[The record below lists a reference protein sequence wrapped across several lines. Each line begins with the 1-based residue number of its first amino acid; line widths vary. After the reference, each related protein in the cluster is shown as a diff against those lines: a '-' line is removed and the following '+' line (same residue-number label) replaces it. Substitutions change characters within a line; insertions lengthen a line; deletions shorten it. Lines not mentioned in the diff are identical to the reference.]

1 MDPPEGSRLEKMKTR
16 KSHSSYIGASGRNG
30 KRTNGILYN
39 YRVRFFLLSQVLSSL
54 ADLSLRDRRCSL
66 PYCGCAL
73 LLSLGFSSFPS
84 VLGDTPSVLLEQM
97 GLVPFFAQLFL
108 IHTRLQICRK
118 NKLGNNWGL
127 CGPLPF
133 HLRKRSS

>member
-54 ADLSLRDRRCSL
+54 RIFLTFIPQLAYKNYIFFFRYGPGVLASAQAISEPACLRGD
-66 PYCGCAL
+66 G
-73 LLSLGFSSFPS
+73 LG
-84 VLGDTPSVLLEQM
+84 
-97 GLVPFFAQLFL
+97 
-108 IHTRLQICRK
+108 HTRD
-118 NKLGNNWGL
+118 
-127 CGPLPF
+127 LPRGRR
-133 HLRKRSS
+133 LEAR

>member
-54 ADLSLRDRRCSL
+54 ADLSYFYSSARLQKLHIFFRYGPGVLASAQAISEPACLRGD
-66 PYCGCAL
+66 G
-73 LLSLGFSSFPS
+73 LG
-84 VLGDTPSVLLEQM
+84 
-97 GLVPFFAQLFL
+97 
-108 IHTRLQICRK
+108 HTRD
-118 NKLGNNWGL
+118 
-127 CGPLPF
+127 LPRGRR
-133 HLRKRSS
+133 LEAR